1 MSKKTQ
7 NKKQSSI
14 KKTKKNNLSNSRTF
28 IHSQSKSL
36 VEFQKEITVKFL
48 ETILLIKL
56 YHWKT
61 MSFATHKA
69 TDELYAK
76 MNSNMDSFV
85 EILLGK
91 TGERTHLE
99 KTHEIRLID
108 LNSHESMKKE
118 MESFKTYLISM
129 NENIILQDG
138 THTDLLNIR
147 DTILG
152 DINQFLYLFTFQ

>member
-1 MSKKTQ
+1 MTKQSR
-7 NKKQSSI
+7 NKKQSTI
-14 KKTKKNNLSNSRTF
+14 KRTKKNNSSISRTST
-28 IHSQSKSL
+28 IRSHSL
-36 VEFQKEITVKFL
+36 VDFQKEITVKFL

-99 KTHEIRLID
+99 TTREIRLMD

-118 MESFKTYLISM
+118 MESFKTYLIAM
-129 NENIILQDG
+129 NENPILQDG
-138 THTDLLNIR
+138 KHTDLLNIR

-152 DINQFLYLFTFQ
+152 DINQFLYLFTFH